1 MSLNNQVLSNTKR
14 IIDGDVVSHRE
25 RKERRLEGWRVAYV
39 ATTTLLL
46 LAATSFWVRNLD
58 TNPLTIAQNKRV
70 MFTGS
75 RDKGDP
81 VYSPLP
87 LNNSD
92 RLSILFIGNSQ
103 SYAIMDYSPGDQCM
117 ITFLSDMLNGGH
129 ETETARFPVR
139 YGSLANL
146 RMSEV
151 LTKSVNSVADTQ
163 HRPDVVLVGIVLDG
177 LRVLEARSDIA
188 QAAGTSTVSREL
200 TALVQRSPEFP
211 LAIPA
216 VKTLSAASDTQTGV
230 PQSQVTSGQRGML
243 AAGTQEDKL
252 QAKLDR
258 SIPLFQKRQDVY
270 AFLVRL
276 YETQRNAFLRI
287 DTSSRRPIAPAT
299 YQTNLQ
305 LIEMTL
311 KYLRE
316 HNAHAV
322 LYFAPIRPIEPNPY
336 DPADISR
343 FRQDFSAL
351 CIRQGA
357 LCLDYS
363 NLVPEEMWTV
373 YQDNEPTGK
382 TGQRD
387 YAHFTARAHQK
398 VAAQLT
404 TDLLPHLR
412 QWLSEKSA
420 PRMTSR

>member
-1 MSLNNQVLSNTKR
+1 
-14 IIDGDVVSHRE
+14 
-25 RKERRLEGWRVAYV
+25 
-39 ATTTLLL
+39 
-46 LAATSFWVRNLD
+46 
-58 TNPLTIAQNKRV
+58 
-70 MFTGS
+70 
-75 RDKGDP
+75 
-81 VYSPLP
+81 
-87 LNNSD
+87 
-92 RLSILFIGNSQ
+92 
-103 SYAIMDYSPGDQCM
+103 MDYSPGDQCM
-117 ITFLSDMLNGGH
+117 ITSLSDMLNRGT
-129 ETETARFPVR
+129 ETETAQFPVR
-139 YGSLANL
+139 YSSLPNL

-151 LTKSVNSVADTQ
+151 LIKSVTGVTDAQ

-188 QAAGTSTVSREL
+188 QAAGTSTVSGEL
-200 TALVQRSPEFP
+200 ATLSQRSPEFP

-216 VKTLSAASDTQTGV
+216 VKTLSAAPEAQTGGT
-230 PQSQVTSGQRGML
+230 QSQATAGQKRGL
-243 AAGTQEDKL
+243 DVGAAEDRL

-258 SIPLFQKRQDVY
+258 SIPLFQKRQDIY

-276 YETQRNAFLRI
+276 YETQRNSFLRI

-316 HNAHAV
+316 HNAHGV

-343 FRQDFSAL
+343 FQKDFSAL
-351 CIRQGA
+351 CTRQGA

-387 YAHFTARAHQK
+387 YAHFTARAHRK

-404 TDLLPHLR
+404 ADLLPHLR

-420 PRMTSR
+420 PRISIK